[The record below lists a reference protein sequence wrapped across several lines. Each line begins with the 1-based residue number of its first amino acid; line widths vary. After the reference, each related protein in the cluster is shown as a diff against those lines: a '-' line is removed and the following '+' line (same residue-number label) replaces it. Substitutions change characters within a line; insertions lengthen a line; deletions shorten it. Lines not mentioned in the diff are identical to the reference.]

1 MLDKYKD
8 KTILIVGGGTSTLD
22 RKWENL
28 DYDYIWTCN
37 DFYLEDRLLQ
47 VSIDLYLLAYT
58 TNLKSKKLIDKI
70 NKDKSTVLLEPTH
83 YRGKQRT
90 EEFRIFEKA
99 INSKLVHRDID
110 TILPMHSPGLKSG
123 AAFRLIMLALN
134 TEASNI
140 YFIGFD
146 GFNRKFTNKHAFT
159 KHVGL
164 KDSDT
169 RRDWEGTEYG
179 YKEVFQSSFTLL
191 AELDKTKKRLQ
202 NLGEGLEYN
211 LGTEISTEYFPL
223 KKELYEKL
231 K

>member
-1 MLDKYKD
+1 MLDKYKG

-58 TNLKSKKLIDKI
+58 TNLESKKLIDKI

-110 TILPMHSPGLKSG
+110 TILHMHSPGLKSG

-140 YFIGFD
+140 YFVGFD
-146 GFNRKFTNKHAFT
+146 GFNREFTNKHAFT

-169 RRDWEGTEYG
+169 RRDWEGTEYA
-179 YKEVFQSSFTLL
+179 YKEVFLSAYTLL
-191 AELDKTKKRLQ
+191 AELDKSKKRLQ
-202 NLGEGLEYN
+202 NLGEGLDYN